1 MNTKTPIVTVLM
13 PVYNGAK
20 YLSEAIDSIL
30 NQTFEDFEFLIIDD
44 VSTDDSVEII
54 KSYDDP
60 RIRLVEN
67 KKNLGQA
74 EAMNI
79 GLSLALGQYIA
90 RMDQDDISLRS
101 RLEKQF
107 ELMEK
112 NLSVGLC
119 STWLKHIGHQDGVLS
134 LETENELIKIK
145 LLTNQNLAHPAVMIR
160 KSLLDE
166 NKLRYNS
173 IYSPAE
179 DLDLWVRMCEYC
191 DFANIPEPLVMY
203 RLHQN
208 QVSNALKQGESQG
221 ANRVRSRL
229 IKSIGVQLNN
239 NDLLIHNSI
248 FCGEDS
254 NLLTIENIYRYL
266 KHLQSAN
273 LQKKLYEPVAFDE
286 FIKSNWRRFIKKLNL
301 RIHNNISRLIFLP
314 QTSFWNAKDRIR
326 LLWSYFNLLL
336 VKW

>member
-1 MNTKTPIVTVLM
+1 M
-13 PVYNGAK
+13 PVYNGVK
-20 YLSEAIDSIL
+20 YLGEAIESIL
-30 NQTFEDFEFLIIDD
+30 NQTFTDFKFLIVDD
-44 VSTDDSVEII
+44 GSSDNSSDII
-54 KSYDDP
+54 KSYQDS
-60 RIRLVEN
+60 RITLVEN
-67 KKNLGQA
+67 DQNLGQA
-74 EAMNI
+74 ETMNI
-79 GLSLALGQYIA
+79 GLGLADGKYVA
-90 RMDQDDISLRS
+90 RMDQDDISLPS
-101 RLEKQF
+101 RLDKQV

-119 STWLKHIGHQDGVLS
+119 STWLKYIGHQDGVLS
-134 LETENELIKIK
+134 LETENKLIKIK

-160 KSLLDE
+160 KSILDE

-173 IYSPAE
+173 LYSPAE

-191 DFANIPEPLVMY
+191 DFANIPEPLVKY

-208 QVSNALKQGESQG
+208 QESNSLKTRQSKG

-229 IKSIGVQLNN
+229 IRSIGVQLHN

-254 NLLTIENIYRYL
+254 NLVTIEKLFRYL

-273 LQKKLYEPVAFDE
+273 QQKKLYEPVAFDE

-326 LLWSYFNLLL
+326 LLWSYLNLII
-336 VKW
+336 VKR